1 LYLANQKKSYAA
13 CVELGVGIFQ
23 DVFNYQIK
31 QLLTAFPADH
41 VIEET
46 GKLFWSGL
54 KRVPTAL

>member
-1 LYLANQKKSYAA
+1 MYLANQKKSYAA
-13 CVELGVGIFQ
+13 CVELGVDIFQ